1 MSRIAVVTG
10 AASGNGTAIVS
21 RFLRDGIRVA
31 AIDVNTGNL
40 EETREQYWSKWKKQ
54 VLCLTGDVSSEEDTR
69 HFIDAA
75 LSQWNAIDILV
86 NNAGIT
92 GNEAAME
99 LHTTDVREFDKVIA
113 VNVRGIFLGCKFVLP
128 HMLEK
133 RAGIIINIAS
143 VAGLVAFPGR
153 AAYSISKG
161 AVTQLTRSVAIDY
174 ADKGIRCNALCPGF
188 IDTPLIRWRLE
199 QPELRTQLLGRI
211 PQRSVGDVSDVAG
224 AVAYLAGP
232 DAGYFNGAC
241 LVMDGA
247 YSAL

>member
-21 RFLRDGIRVA
+21 RFLADGYRVA
-31 AIDVNTGNL
+31 AVDIHAENL
-40 EETREQYWSKWKKQ
+40 EQTRERHWSKSEDQ
-54 VLCLTGDVSSEEDTR
+54 VLCLAGDVSSEADTR
-69 HFIDAA
+69 HFVDAA
-75 LSQWNAIDILV
+75 LSRWNAIDILV

-92 GNEAAME
+92 GNETAME
-99 LHTTDVREFDKVIA
+99 LHSTDIREFDKVIA
-113 VNVRGIFLGCKFVLP
+113 VNVRGMFLGCKFTLP
-128 HMLEK
+128 HMLD
-133 RAGIIINIAS
+133 RNAGIIVNIAS

-199 QPELRTQLLGRI
+199 QPELKAQLLERI
-211 PQRSVGDVSDVAG
+211 PQHTVGDASDVAG
-224 AVAYLAGP
+224 AVAFLAGP
-232 DAGYFNGAC
+232 DARYFNGAC

-247 YSAL
+247 YTAL

>member
-1 MSRIAVVTG
+1 MSCIAVVTG

-21 RFLRDGIRVA
+21 KFLAEGNRVA
-31 AIDVNTGNL
+31 AVDINTDNL
-40 EETREQYWSKWKKQ
+40 EKTRERYWSKWKNQ
-54 VLCLTGDVSSEEDTR
+54 VLCLTGDVSSEEDSGR
-69 HFIDAA
+69 FVDAT
-75 LSQWNAIDILV
+75 LSRWNAIDILV

-92 GNEAAME
+92 GNETAME
-99 LHTTDVREFDKVIA
+99 LHTTDIREFDKVIA
-113 VNVRGIFLGCKFVLP
+113 VNVRGIFLGCKFTLP
-128 HMLEK
+128 QMLD
-133 RAGIIINIAS
+133 RGAGIIINIAS

-188 IDTPLIRWRLE
+188 VDTPLIRWRLE
-199 QPELRTQLLGRI
+199 QPELRAQLLERI
-211 PQRSVGDVSDVAG
+211 PQRTVGDVSDVAG
-224 AVAYLAGP
+224 AVAFLASQ